1 MASFVKVAKKSDIP
15 AGTSKQVELEDKG
28 IAIAVYN
35 VNGSYYALDGICP
48 HMGGPLGEGDLD
60 GNVVTCPWHGWQFD
74 VATGNCVVRPGVKQ
88 TTYQVKAE
96 GDDILV
102 SL

>member
-1 MASFVKVAKKSDIP
+1 MAELLKVAKKTDVP
-15 AGTSKQVELEDKG
+15 EGTCKHVELEDRG
-28 IAIAVYN
+28 IAVALYN
-35 VNGSYYALDGICP
+35 VGGKLYAMDGTCP

-74 VATGNCVVRPGVKQ
+74 VTTGNCAVRPGTKQ
-88 TTYQVKAE
+88 TAYPVKTD

-102 SL
+102 EV